1 MALHDLVLWNKELKG
16 TVFGSMNP
24 RTAIPHLVSLYESG
38 QLKLAELITRRYS
51 LDEVNNGYDD
61 LRNGE
66 ILRGVIHI

>member
-1 MALHDLVLWNKELKG
+1 VA
-16 TVFGSMNP
+16 
-24 RTAIPHLVSLYESG
+24 LYESG

-66 ILRGVIHI
+66 ILRGVINI

>member
-1 MALHDLVLWNKELKG
+1 VY
-16 TVFGSMNP
+16 GSMNP
-24 RTAIPHLVSLYESG
+24 RTAIPQLVALYESG